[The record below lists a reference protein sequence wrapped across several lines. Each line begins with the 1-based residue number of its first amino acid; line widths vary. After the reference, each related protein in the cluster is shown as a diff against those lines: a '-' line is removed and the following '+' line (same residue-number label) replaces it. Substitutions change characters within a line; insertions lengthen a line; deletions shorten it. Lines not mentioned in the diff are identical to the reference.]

1 VALYNLNIIRA
12 DKRRGS
18 PAKYVLGEV
27 LQTQKSPDD
36 AVLIIIIVV
45 RKEKSPARMSVRA
58 LRNVKKIVN
67 CIFFFFLFDDANVWN
82 VLLIGQ
88 LHFCCS
94 IG

>member
-36 AVLIIIIVV
+36 AVLVIIIVV
-45 RKEKSPARMSVRA
+45 RKEKSPAGMSVRA
-58 LRNVKKIVN
+58 LRNVNRI
-67 CIFFFFLFDDANVWN
+67 FFLFDDANVWN